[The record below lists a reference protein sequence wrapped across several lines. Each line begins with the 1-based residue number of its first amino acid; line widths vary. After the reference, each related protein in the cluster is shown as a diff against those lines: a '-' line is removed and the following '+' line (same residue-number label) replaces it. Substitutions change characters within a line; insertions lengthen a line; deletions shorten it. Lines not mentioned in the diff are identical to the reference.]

1 MKISIET
8 TVTKSIEK
16 VWKYYTGVEHIVNWN
31 FASDDWHCP
40 KASNDLK
47 SGGKF
52 SSTMA
57 AKDGSFS
64 FDFEGIYDEVINH
77 KLISYTMA
85 DGRQVETHFE
95 NINDSVKVTTIFDA
109 EDTNSVDMQKNGWQ
123 AILENFKLY
132 VESN

>member
-1 MKISIET
+1 MKITIEIT
-8 TVTKSIEK
+8 IAKSIEK

-95 NINDSVKVTTIFDA
+95 STNDSVKVTTIFDA
-109 EDTNSVDMQKNGWQ
+109 EDTNSVDMQQNGWQ